1 VRAFTYV
8 ISLFATGA
16 VVLFVSFTVLAGIR
30 PADAAVGS
38 TVIAIVAA
46 LLAVRY
52 LRLDYE
58 LRSQGGDPQLREAYN
73 RQRERRG
80 F

>member
-1 VRAFTYV
+1 MTTVL
-8 ISLFATGA
+8 SLLAMGA
-16 VVLFVSFTVLAGIR
+16 VVLYAVFSLVAGVSPAEAASASAVIAVLAG
-30 PADAAVGS
+30 
-38 TVIAIVAA
+38 
-46 LLAVRY
+46 LLAARY

-58 LRSQGGDPQLREAYN
+58 LRSQAGDPELRTLRN

>member
-1 VRAFTYV
+1 VATV
-8 ISLFATGA
+8 LSLFAMGA
-16 VVLFVSFTVLAGIR
+16 VVLYAAFTLIAGVS
-30 PADAAVGS
+30 PADAAAAT
-38 TVIAIVAA
+38 TVTAVLAT
-46 LLAVRY
+46 LLLLRY

-58 LRSQGGDPQLREAYN
+58 LRSQAGDPMLRTRRN

>member
-1 VRAFTYV
+1 MGT
-8 ISLFATGA
+8 ILSLLAMGA
-16 VVLFVSFTVLAGIR
+16 VVLYAAFTLLAGIG
-30 PADAAVGS
+30 PADAAAASIVVG
-38 TVIAIVAA
+38 VLAA
-46 LLAVRY
+46 LLVLRY

-58 LRSQGGDPQLREAYN
+58 LRSQGGDPLLRSRRN

>member
-1 VRAFTYV
+1 MGT
-8 ISLFATGA
+8 ILSLLAMGV
-16 VVLFVSFTVLAGIR
+16 VVLYAVFTALAGVA
-30 PADAAVGS
+30 PADAAVAS
-38 TVIAIVAA
+38 LVALVLA
-46 LLAVRY
+46 LGLLVRY

-58 LRSQGGDPQLREAYN
+58 LRSQGGDPLLRSRRN

>member
-1 VRAFTYV
+1 MTT
-8 ISLFATGA
+8 ILSLFAMGA
-16 VVLFVSFTVLAGIR
+16 VVLYASFTLLAGIS
-30 PADAAVGS
+30 PAEAAGATAV
-38 TVIAIVAA
+38 TAVLAA
-46 LLAVRY
+46 LLLVRY

-58 LRSQGGDPQLREAYN
+58 LRSQAGDPLLRSRRN

>member
-1 VRAFTYV
+1 MTT
-8 ISLFATGA
+8 ILSLFAMGA
-16 VVLFVSFTVLAGIR
+16 VVLYASFTLLAGIS
-30 PADAAVGS
+30 PAEAAGATAATAVL
-38 TVIAIVAA
+38 AA
-46 LLAVRY
+46 LLLVRY

-58 LRSQGGDPQLREAYN
+58 LRSQAGDPLLRSRRN

>member
-1 VRAFTYV
+1 MVALL
-8 ISLFATGA
+8 SLLAMGA
-16 VVLFVSFTVLAGIR
+16 VVLYAAFTLLAGISPR
-30 PADAAVGS
+30 EAAVAS
-38 TVIAIVAA
+38 IVSAVLAA
-46 LLAVRY
+46 LLLVRY

-58 LRSQGGDPQLREAYN
+58 LRSQGGDPDLRSVRN

>member
-1 VRAFTYV
+1 MGTVL
-8 ISLFATGA
+8 SLLAMGA
-16 VVLFVSFTVLAGIR
+16 VVLYAAFTLLAGIA
-30 PADAAVGS
+30 PADAAAASAVTG
-38 TVIAIVAA
+38 VLAA
-46 LLAVRY
+46 LLLVRY

-58 LRSQGGDPQLREAYN
+58 LRSQSGDPLLRSRRN

>member
-1 VRAFTYV
+1 MGTILSLLAMGVVVLYTAFT
-8 ISLFATGA
+8 L
-16 VVLFVSFTVLAGIR
+16 LAGIS
-30 PADAAVGS
+30 PADAAAASV
-38 TVIAIVAA
+38 VAGA
-46 LLAVRY
+46 AAVLLLVRY

-58 LRSQGGDPQLREAYN
+58 LRSQGGDPLLRSRRN

>member
-1 VRAFTYV
+1 VVTV
-8 ISLFATGA
+8 LSLFAMGA
-16 VVLFVSFTVLAGIR
+16 VVLYAAFTLLAGVS
-30 PADAAVGS
+30 PADAA
-38 TVIAIVAA
+38 AA
-46 LLAVRY
+46 TGVTAVLAMLLLVRY

-58 LRSQGGDPQLREAYN
+58 LRSRSGDPILRLRRN